1 MYRSGQDLSV
11 SVGWDSQISRQSSH
25 EVDKIVGLTH
35 RPPLP
40 QEMFL
45 LLNPVDLRV
54 IVRTEGL
61 CQLKIPMAQS
71 GIEQPPPGLERSVI
85 YAVCYLEISLC
96 HKELKKTAAI
106 QRTKIDQLQSVV
118 SDWRMKSVIDFGG

>member
-45 LLNPVDLRV
+45 VLNLVDLRV
-54 IVRTEGL
+54 IMRTERL

-71 GIEQPPPGLERSVI
+71 GIEQPPPGLERSAI

-96 HKELKKTAAI
+96 QQELKKMATI
-106 QRTKIDQLQSVV
+106 QRT
-118 SDWRMKSVIDFGG
+118 